1 MKATERRSGGRKS
14 ANLSLDADLLE
25 EAKSLKIN
33 LSRAAEAGLA
43 AAVSESKR
51 ERWLH
56 ENADA
61 LASSNAWVEERG
73 LPLARFR
80 RF

>member
-1 MKATERRSGGRKS
+1 MTATERRSGRRKS

-43 AAVSESKR
+43 AAVADVTR
-51 ERWLH
+51 ERWLR